1 MGDRLPEEIRN
12 HYRIEIREDLRLR
25 EGLGRLEFLRTQE
38 VVRRHL
44 PRPGLRILDVGGG
57 TGVHAEWLLA
67 DGHQVHLID
76 PVVSHVTHASE
87 RLGELS
93 GFSAEAGDARALT
106 VDDASFDVVLLFGPL
121 YHLTERSDRL
131 GAWREAV
138 RVIGPTGLVFGMGIT
153 RFASL
158 LDGLAQGFLFDD
170 GFRGIVERDLA
181 TGQHRN
187 PTRQPG
193 WFTTAYF
200 HHPHE
205 LVREAEE
212 AGLHVREVLGVEG
225 LAGWLPSLGER
236 WDNPSDR
243 ETILFSARAI
253 ESEPALQGLSPHLI
267 AVTEPSTD
275 QQPAS
280 NNSRGHRA

>member
-1 MGDRLPEEIRN
+1 MGDHLPEEIQN
-12 HYRIEIREDLRLR
+12 HYQIEIREDLRLR
-25 EGLGRLEFLRTQE
+25 EGLGRLEFVRTQE

-44 PRPGLRILDVGGG
+44 PRPGLRILDLGGG

-76 PVVSHVTHASE
+76 PVVSHVTQASE

-93 GFSAEAGDARALT
+93 GFSAEVGDARALT

-121 YHLTERSDRL
+121 YHLTERADRL
-131 GAWREAV
+131 GAWGEAL

-170 GFRGIVERDLA
+170 RFRGIVERDLA

-212 AGLHVREVLGVEG
+212 AGLHVRTVLGVEG
-225 LAGWLPSLGER
+225 LAGWLHNLGER

-275 QQPAS
+275 QGPAS
-280 NNSRGHRA
+280 NHSRGHRA

>member
-1 MGDRLPEEIRN
+1 MGDQLPEEIQN

-25 EGLGRLEFLRTQE
+25 EGLGRLEFARTQE

-44 PRPGLRILDVGGG
+44 PRSGLRILDVGGG

-67 DGHQVHLID
+67 DGHQVHVID
-76 PVVSHVTHASE
+76 PVDSHVTQAAE
-87 RLGELS
+87 RLGRFP
-93 GFSAEAGDARALT
+93 GFSAEVGDARTLT
-106 VDDASFDVVLLFGPL
+106 VDDASVDVVLLFGPL
-121 YHLTERSDRL
+121 YHLTERADRL
-131 GAWREAV
+131 VAWGEAL
-138 RVIGPTGLVFGMGIT
+138 RVIRPTGLVFGMGIT

-158 LDGLAQGFLFDD
+158 LDGLTQGFLFHDR
-170 GFRGIVERDLA
+170 FRDVVERDLA

-212 AGLHVREVLGVEG
+212 AGLNVREVVGVEG
-225 LAGWLPSLGER
+225 LAGYLHSLGER

-243 ETILFSARAI
+243 ETILFSARATQ
-253 ESEPALQGLSPHLI
+253 SEPALQALSPHLI
-267 AVTEPSTD
+267 AVTEPYVG
-275 QQPAS
+275 QERAS
-280 NNSRGHRA
+280 SNS

>member
-1 MGDRLPEEIRN
+1 MGDQLPEEIQN
-12 HYRIEIREDLRLR
+12 HYQIEIREDLRLQ
-25 EGLGRLEFLRTQE
+25 EGLGRLEFVRTQE

-44 PRPGLRILDVGGG
+44 PQPGLRILDVGGG

-67 DGHQVHLID
+67 DGHRVHLVD
-76 PVVSHVTHASE
+76 PVVSHVTQASE
-87 RLGELS
+87 RLGEHS
-93 GFSAEAGDARALT
+93 GFSAEVGDARTLT
-106 VDDASFDVVLLFGPL
+106 VDDASFDVVLMFGPL
-121 YHLTERSDRL
+121 YHLTERADRL
-131 GAWREAV
+131 GAWEEAL
-138 RVIGPTGLVFGMGIT
+138 RVIRPTGLVFGMGIT

-170 GFRGIVERDLA
+170 RFRTIVECDLA

-200 HHPHE
+200 HHAHE

-212 AGLHVREVLGVEG
+212 AGLHVREVVGVEG
-225 LAGWLPSLGER
+225 LAGYLHSLGER

-243 ETILFSARAI
+243 ETILFSARTVQ
-253 ESEPALQGLSPHLI
+253 SEPALQGLSPHLI
-267 AVTEPSTD
+267 AVTEPSGG
-275 QQPAS
+275 QESAS
-280 NNSRGHRA
+280 SNSQGHRA